1 MHIAV
6 ATAVRLDE
14 LTRLSVEELSGIG
27 PARARALNALGVETI
42 YDLVTYFPRRYIDRS
57 RQVSIGEAVPGEQV
71 LLVGRVVDAR
81 RIPTRG
87 GRVIVEA
94 QLVDASGKITLTFFG
109 QPYRAKQL
117 ASIAG
122 EVAVFGRVE
131 LFRRRRQMTNPLVD
145 PIGDKTGAIVPLYSL
160 REAAG
165 LNSSDIARAVAQV
178 FSTYSDFVDVLPPSL
193 RDHLGMYDVYQA
205 LWQLHFPSNEQARQ
219 IARRRVAFDELF
231 LLQVKLAQLRAER
244 EALAVATVHDT
255 HPFGAGEARLVEDFL
270 SRLPFAP
277 TTGQLTAVGEIA
289 ADMASEKAMH
299 RLLQGDVGS
308 GKTLVSVLAMLFAVQ
323 SGHQAVLVA
332 PTEVLA
338 DQHFRSISALL
349 AETKTPDS
357 STGRL
362 FEGLPRP
369 VTIDILTGS
378 TPAARR
384 RKLLAE
390 LADGYL
396 DIVVGTHALFNDELS
411 FASLGLVV
419 VDEQHRFGVEQR
431 SALTDRVTLQQ
442 GSSPDTLVM
451 TATPIP
457 RTAAMTVYGDLDVSV
472 IEGLPPGRRSI
483 ETRWART
490 PAEATAAFEL
500 LRQQVGQGRQ
510 GYVVCPVVE
519 ESAKLQ
525 VRAVTD
531 EYERLNNAE
540 LAGLRLGLVHG
551 KMNSK
556 AKEEVMAAFRS
567 REIDVLVATTVIE
580 VGVDV
585 ANATV
590 MIIEDADRFGIAQL
604 HQLRGRVGRG
614 AEQSYCYLLSE
625 AETAVAEARLGALV
639 ATEDGFALAEVDLE
653 LRGEGTVLGGR
664 QAGRTDLKMASLSR
678 DRELVL
684 EARQHARA
692 IIALDRSLAKHPRLR
707 AMILAL
713 FGEDEADF
721 LLRS

>member
-1 MHIAV
+1 MSAV
-6 ATAVRLDE
+6 VRLDE
-14 LTRLSVEELSGIG
+14 LTRLSVQELSGIG
-27 PARARALNALGVETI
+27 PSRARALEALGVESV

-57 RQVSIGEAVPGEQV
+57 RQVAIGEAVPGEQV
-71 LLVGRVVDAR
+71 LLVGRIMDAR

-87 GRVIVEA
+87 GRVLVEA
-94 QLVDASGKITLTFFG
+94 QLVDTSGKVTLTFFG

-117 ASIAG
+117 ASIDG

-145 PIGDKTGAIVPLYSL
+145 PIGDKTGAIVGLYSL
-160 REAAG
+160 REASG
-165 LNSSDIARAVAQV
+165 LTSADIARAIAQV
-178 FSTYSDFVDVLPPSL
+178 FSTYSEFVDVLPPSL
-193 RDHLGMYDVYQA
+193 RGYLGMYDVYQA
-205 LWQLHFPSNEQARQ
+205 FWQLHFPANEAARQ
-219 IARRRVAFDELF
+219 AARRRVAFDELF
-231 LLQVKLAQLRAER
+231 LLQLKLAQMRAER
-244 EALAVATVHDT
+244 EAAAVATVHDA
-255 HPFGAGEARLVEDFL
+255 HPLVPGEARLVEEFL
-270 SRLPFAP
+270 AGLPYEL
-277 TTGQLTAVGEIA
+277 TVGQLSAIGEIA
-289 ADMASEKAMH
+289 KDMSSDRAMH

-308 GKTLVSVLAMLFAVQ
+308 GKTLVSVVAMLFAVQ

-338 DQHFRSISALL
+338 EQHYRSITSLI
-349 AETKTPDS
+349 AETKTPDA

-362 FEGLPRP
+362 FAGIPRP
-369 VTIDILTGS
+369 VSIDLLTGS

-384 RKLLAE
+384 RKLLGQ
-390 LADGYL
+390 LRDGSL
-396 DIVVGTHALFNDELS
+396 DIVIGTHALFNDELQ

-431 SALTDRVTLQQ
+431 SALTDRVTAQQ

-457 RTAAMTVYGDLDVSV
+457 RTAAMTVYGDLDVSI
-472 IEGLPPGRRSI
+472 IEGLPPGRRPI
-483 ETRWART
+483 ETRWARS
-490 PAEATAAFEL
+490 PLEVAETFAL
-500 LRQQVGQGRQ
+500 LRQQVDLGHQ
-510 GYVVCPVVE
+510 GYVVCPVVD
-519 ESAKLQ
+519 ESTKLQ

-531 EYERLNNAE
+531 EFERLQEAE
-540 LAGLRLGLVHG
+540 LAGLRLGLIHG
-551 KMNSK
+551 KMPSK
-556 AKEEVMAAFRS
+556 AKEEVMTAFRG

-580 VGVDV
+580 VGVDIP
-585 ANATV
+585 NATV

-614 AEQSYCYLLSE
+614 AEQSFCCLLSE
-625 AETAVAEARLGALV
+625 ADSEVARARIGALV
-639 ATEDGFALAEVDLE
+639 ASEDGFALAEVDLA

-664 QAGRTDLKMASLSR
+664 QAGRTDLKVASLSQ

-692 IIALDRSLAKHPRLR
+692 IIAEDRTLERHPRLR
-707 AMILAL
+707 AMMQAL